1 LANNQSGTG
10 EVPRLGC
17 VRAGSAALSSAVC
30 KNRYLRFE
38 EMKTSNGVT
47 ECEKDD
53 AKTSTAIVTPLARK
67 EGDVGSWLCNEGN

>member
-1 LANNQSGTG
+1 
-10 EVPRLGC
+10 
-17 VRAGSAALSSAVC
+17 
-30 KNRYLRFE
+30 
-38 EMKTSNGVT
+38 MKTSNGVT